1 MNSLIEEKLATLPRE
16 PGVYLMKNDEGR
28 VIYVGKAKNLKNR
41 VTSYFRAQPK
51 EAVKTRALVRHIV
64 DFDYIIVD
72 SETEALVL
80 ECNLIKKYQ
89 PRYNINLK
97 DGKTYPYVRITNEAF
112 PRVFVT
118 REVVRDGSRYFGPYP
133 SVYELHDT
141 MDFLHKIFP
150 WRSCGNGRFRKGEAC
165 LYAHIDYCNA
175 PCIGGVDEAS
185 YRAMIEEVADFFNGR
200 TEPLEAR
207 LQAEMEAAS
216 AALAFEEAAEK
227 RDRLLAVRR
236 LNDRQKAVL
245 PGDQDRD
252 VVAMARSD
260 LGAVVQIF
268 FVRSGKLLGNES
280 YPLTGL
286 GEASDEEVFASFMK
300 QFYLAQERVPAEIL
314 VDRDSEELHLLAEL
328 LSERHGRRVRFRVPQ
343 RGHGRELMEMVDK
356 NAREALAKR
365 RLSMEDR
372 QHRLS
377 GALETI
383 AGALGLS
390 EPPRRIECY
399 DISNIQGSDSVASM
413 VVFVD
418 GRAKKDHYRR
428 FKIKTVEGPNDFAS
442 MNEVIGRRF
451 ARAKRENEKSAQG
464 AKYDPSFAWLPDL
477 VIIDG
482 GIGQLGYARRAMR
495 EAGFAAIPTFG
506 LAKEEELLIPEDGSE
521 PIRLARDSQALYLL
535 QRLRDESHR
544 FAITYH
550 RSLRGKR
557 QLASV
562 LDDIPG
568 IGKKRKASLLTHFG
582 SFSRILSASVDELAQ
597 VDGISQNLAED
608 IHSYL
613 KTHENLRARLQ
624 GRNGRKD
631 ENR

>member
-1 MNSLIEEKLATLPRE
+1 MLSAIQEKLHQLPTD
-16 PGVYLMKNDEGR
+16 PGVYLMKNDEGK

-64 DFDYIIVD
+64 DFDYIMVD

-97 DGKTYPYVRITNEAF
+97 DGKTYPYVRITKEPF

-133 SVYELHDT
+133 SVYELRNT
-141 MDFLHKIFP
+141 MDLLHKIYP
-150 WRSCGNGRFRKGEAC
+150 WRTCSPQRFHQHQPC
-165 LYAHIDYCNA
+165 LYAQIDFCNA
-175 PCIGGVDEAS
+175 PCIGQVSEAT
-185 YRAMIEEVADFFNGR
+185 YQAMIEQVADFFNGH
-200 TEPLEAR
+200 TEPLEQR
-207 LQAEMEAAS
+207 LKKEMEEAS
-216 AALAFEEAAEK
+216 EQLAFELAAEK
-227 RDRLLAVRR
+227 RDRLLAVQRIK
-236 LNDRQKAVL
+236 DHQKAVL
-245 PGDQDRD
+245 PQDQDRD
-252 VVAMARSD
+252 VIAMARSD
-260 LGAVVQIF
+260 IGAVVQLF
-268 FVRSGKLLGNES
+268 FIRSGKILGNES
-280 YPLTGL
+280 YPLTNL
-286 GEASDEEVFASFMK
+286 GEAGDDEVFNSFMK
-300 QFYLAQERVPAEIL
+300 QFYLAQERVPGEIL
-314 VDRDSEELHLLAEL
+314 VDRENEELTLLATW
-328 LSERHGRRVRFRVPQ
+328 LSEKHGHKVHFRVPQ
-343 RGHGRELMEMVDK
+343 RGTGRELLAMVDK
-356 NAREALAKR
+356 NAKESLAKK
-365 RLSMEDR
+365 RLTLDER
-372 QHRLS
+372 QNRIS
-377 GALETI
+377 NALLTI
-383 AGALGLS
+383 ADALHLP

-413 VVFVD
+413 VVFID
-418 GRAKKDHYRR
+418 GRAHKDHYRR

-442 MNEVIGRRF
+442 MEEVIGRRF
-451 ARAKRENEKSAQG
+451 MRATTENKKSAEGQ
-464 AKYDPSFAWLPDL
+464 KYDPSFAWLPDL

-495 EAGFAAIPTFG
+495 EAGFEAIPTYG

-521 PIRLARDSQALYLL
+521 PIRLARESQALYLL

-568 IGKKRKASLLTHFG
+568 IGPKRRNGLLTHFG
-582 SFSRILSASVDELAQ
+582 SFSRILGASIDELAA
-597 VDGISQNLAED
+597 VPGISPHLAEE

-613 KTHENLRARLQ
+613 KTHENLQAQLRSKHRA
-624 GRNGRKD
+624 GRKD
-631 ENR
+631 E